1 MLATFFTQADNRAG
15 PAPIAGANTAVRV
28 RGVSTAELYTWE
40 TPLASYGSF
49 KILATGRPVKDDEY
63 DPEMVAL
70 LLRLKARGP
79 VEKFKSADAALERL
93 LPSKR

>member
-15 PAPIAGANTAVRV
+15 PAPIAGANMAVRV
-28 RGVSTAELYTWE
+28 RGASTAELYAWD
-40 TPLASYGSF
+40 GSF
-49 KILATGRPVKDDEY
+49 KILATGRPVEDDQY

>member
-15 PAPIAGANTAVRV
+15 PAPVAGANTTVRA
-28 RGVSTAELYTWE
+28 RGVSTAQLYAWE
-40 TPLASYGSF
+40 TPLAGYVSF
-49 KILATGRPVKDDEY
+49 NILTTGRPVEDDEY
-63 DPEMVAL
+63 NPEMVAL

-79 VEKFKSADAALERL
+79 IEKFKSAEAALERL